1 MFGKRRSSRKD
12 PEPPA
17 SQAGGQTKSQAG
29 RGGPPQRDSERDA
42 QRAAEALAE
51 GAIPLKMPPMK
62 PFRRDAPAGGG
73 GRTGGEAA
81 PKGPAT
87 VSAGPGSLAAR
98 APAAAQA
105 RAAQPRAA
113 QPRAAQPHTTQ
124 PRSPQPQV
132 AQPRPAQPAVTR
144 PTRPPLTAPARTPA
158 ERLRDEL
165 TAAQPGRCLI
175 VGADIR
181 LTGEIRDCDRLV
193 VEGVVEGDI
202 AETRVLEIAESGRVE
217 GRAAV
222 ESCDIAGAF
231 AGELEVRALL
241 NLRGTAQ
248 ARGRLRYG
256 EIETERGAEL
266 GGDVDRYDPRELP
279 AKDRA

>member
-17 SQAGGQTKSQAG
+17 SQAGGQTKSQVG
-29 RGGPPQRDSERDA
+29 RGGPPHRDSERDA

-73 GRTGGEAA
+73 GRAGGEVAS
-81 PKGPAT
+81 KGPAT

-98 APAAAQA
+98 ASA
-105 RAAQPRAA
+105 
-113 QPRAAQPHTTQ
+113 AAQPHTPQPHTPQPHTPQPHTPQ
-124 PRSPQPQV
+124 PRTSQPQV
-132 AQPRPAQPAVTR
+132 AQPRSPQPAVTR
-144 PTRPPLTAPARTPA
+144 PTRPPLTAPVRTPA

-181 LTGEIRDCDRLV
+181 LMGEIRDCDRLV
-193 VEGVVEGDI
+193 VEGIVEGDI

-222 ESCDIAGAF
+222 ESCDIAGEF
-231 AGELEVRALL
+231 TGELEVRALL
-241 NLRGTAQ
+241 SLRGTAR

>member
-17 SQAGGQTKSQAG
+17 SQAGGQTKSPVG

-73 GRTGGEAA
+73 GRAGGEVAS
-81 PKGPAT
+81 KGPAT

-98 APAAAQA
+98 ASA
-105 RAAQPRAA
+105 
-113 QPRAAQPHTTQ
+113 AAQPHTPQPHTPQ
-124 PRSPQPQV
+124 PRTPQPRTSQPQV
-132 AQPRPAQPAVTR
+132 AQPRPPQPAVTR
-144 PTRPPLTAPARTPA
+144 PTRPPLTAPVRTPA

-165 TAAQPGRCLI
+165 TAAQPGRCLV

-193 VEGVVEGDI
+193 VEGIVEGDI

-222 ESCDIAGAF
+222 ESCDIAGEF
-231 AGELEVRALL
+231 TGELEVRALL
-241 NLRGTAQ
+241 SLRGTAR

>member
-17 SQAGGQTKSQAG
+17 SQAGGQTKSQVG
-29 RGGPPQRDSERDA
+29 RGGPPHRDSERDA

-73 GRTGGEAA
+73 GRAGGEVAS
-81 PKGPAT
+81 KGPAT

-98 APAAAQA
+98 APAAAQ
-105 RAAQPRAA
+105 
-113 QPRAAQPHTTQ
+113 PRAAQPHTPQ
-124 PRSPQPQV
+124 PRTSQPQV
-132 AQPRPAQPAVTR
+132 AQPRPPQPAVTR
-144 PTRPPLTAPARTPA
+144 PMRPPLTAPVRTPA

-181 LTGEIRDCDRLV
+181 LMGEIRDCDRLV
-193 VEGVVEGDI
+193 VEGIVEGDI

-222 ESCDIAGAF
+222 ESCDIAGEF
-231 AGELEVRALL
+231 TGELEVRALL
-241 NLRGTAQ
+241 SLRGTAR